1 MKMAFVVCNEVYT
14 ARVMEILEKNGI
26 DYYTRWEQVI
36 GKGHGTE
43 AHLGTRSFPGLNT
56 MLMIAFTDQPA
67 LETLIENINETNR
80 GIGRGAPRRCH
91 GNMGYCER
99 CRANTG

>member
-14 ARVMEILEKNGI
+14 ARVMEILEKLGI
-26 DYYTRWEQVI
+26 DYYSRWEQVK

-43 AHLGTRSFPGLNT
+43 AHLGTRSYPGVNT

-67 LETLIENINETNR
+67 LDGLIGKITETN
-80 GIGRGAPRRCH
+80 GAIARPDDRVRLFQVPL
-91 GNMGYCER
+91 ER
-99 CRANTG
+99 IV

>member
-26 DYYTRWEQVI
+26 DYYTRWEQVK

-43 AHLGTRSFPGLNT
+43 AHLGTRSFPGVNT

-67 LETLIENINETNR
+67 LEILIENITEANR
-80 GIGRGAPRRCH
+80 GIT
-91 GNMGYCER
+91 
-99 CRANTG
+99 RADDHIRLFQVPLDRMV

>member
-14 ARVMEILEKNGI
+14 ARVMEILEKIGI
-26 DYYTRWEQVI
+26 DYYTRWEQVK

-43 AHLGTRSFPGLNT
+43 AHLGTRSFPGVNT

-67 LETLIENINETNR
+67 LETLIDSINETNR
-80 GIGRGAPRRCH
+80 GIGRPDDRIRLFQVPL
-91 GNMGYCER
+91 ER
-99 CRANTG
+99 IV

>member
-14 ARVMEILEKNGI
+14 ARVMEILEKIGI
-26 DYYTRWEQVI
+26 DYYTRWEQVK

-43 AHLGTRSFPGLNT
+43 AHLGTRSFPGVNT

-67 LETLIENINETNR
+67 LEMLIDHINETNK
-80 GIGRGAPRRCH
+80 GIARDDDHIRLFQVPLDRIV
-91 GNMGYCER
+91 
-99 CRANTG
+99 

>member
-14 ARVMEILEKNGI
+14 ARVMEILEKIGI
-26 DYYTRWEQVI
+26 DYYTRWEQVK

-43 AHLGTRSFPGLNT
+43 AHLGTRSFPGVNT

-67 LETLIENINETNR
+67 LETLIENIDETNK
-80 GIGRGAPRRCH
+80 GIARPDDRIRLFQVPL
-91 GNMGYCER
+91 ER
-99 CRANTG
+99 IV